1 MAWLKKLFKGSKKS
15 KENNAGSQLARN
27 LNSLY
32 DEICMVSERM
42 QNCNNDFIQTLHEK
56 FEDDERYKDF
66 KTAVLSTCYTVIQDE
81 SNLNEYISDLD
92 QETEKISQIF
102 KEALDEFDDGKEF
115 WKVLAET
122 GGQDRFAEVS
132 EAFWAEHFLTAQR
145 FVLGAWRAKQRGD
158 SLYIYKGPE

>member
-1 MAWLKKLFKGSKKS
+1 MAWLKTLFKGSKES
-15 KENNAGSQLARN
+15 KENRVGSQLARN
-27 LNSLY
+27 LSSLY
-32 DEICMVSERM
+32 DEICIVSERM

-56 FEDDERYKDF
+56 FEDDERYKNF

-81 SNLNEYISDLD
+81 PNLNEYISDLD
-92 QETEKISQIF
+92 HEIEKISRIVQ
-102 KEALDEFDDGKEF
+102 EALNEFDDGKDF
-115 WKVLAET
+115 WKALAEI

-145 FVLGAWRAKQRGD
+145 FVLGAWRAKQKGD